1 MHTSLAV
8 KDKSL
13 PGILKKLAAKQ
24 NTTIKD
30 LVEKCI
36 REGIKRAPGTDND
49 ECSKVLREDPM

>member
-13 PGILKKLAAKQ
+13 PGILKKLAVKQ
-24 NTTIKD
+24 DTTINA

-36 REGIKRAPGTDND
+36 REGTGRAPGTDND
-49 ECSKVLREDPM
+49 DYSKVSREDTM